1 MRSLAQDARLDT
13 SGPRSDYLRTNKF
26 ASWQAFAISRVP
38 RGYRYEGYEFMIKRH
53 MQYFAVAGFFA
64 AGLMSSASAQ
74 DTIKIGELNSY
85 KAQPAFLDPY
95 KKGWEMAIEEI
106 NAKGGVLGKKL
117 EVISRDD
124 GANPGEA
131 VRVAEELVT
140 REGVAM
146 IAGTFLSHIGLAV
159 TNFAGQKK
167 VFFIAAEPLTDKIT
181 WQNGNKYTYRLRA
194 TTYMQTAMLMPAAIA
209 AKKKRWALVYPNF
222 EYGQSAA
229 ENFKTLMKKA
239 QPDVEFV
246 TEQAPPLGK
255 IDAGAV
261 AQAIDDAKPDAIFN
275 VLFGGDL
282 AKFVREG
289 NTRGVFKDRTVV
301 SLLSGEPE
309 YLDPLKDEAPVGW
322 VVTGY
327 PWDKINTPE
336 HLAFVDAYKKKYND
350 YPRLGSIVGYVTMK
364 SLAAGIAKAKS
375 MDTEKLVEAFKD
387 LKVDSP
393 FGPFR
398 YRASDHQATMGAY
411 VGKIALEGEKG
422 TMADFKYV
430 DGATVLPSD
439 AEVIKLRPTE
449 SN

>member
-1 MRSLAQDARLDT
+1 MT
-13 SGPRSDYLRTNKF
+13 T
-26 ASWQAFAISRVP
+26 
-38 RGYRYEGYEFMIKRH
+38 RH
-53 MQYFAVAGFFA
+53 MFYLALAGSLA
-64 AGLMSSASAQ
+64 AGLAAPAMAQ
-74 DTIKIGELNSY
+74 DTIKIGELASY
-85 KAQPAFLDPY
+85 KAVPAFLDPY
-95 KKGWEMAIEEI
+95 KKGWELAVEEI

-131 VRVAEELVT
+131 VRVAEELMT
-140 REGVAM
+140 REGVSM
-146 IAGTFLSHIGLAV
+146 LAGSFLSNIALAI

-167 VFFIAAEPLTDKIT
+167 IFYLAGEPLTDKIT
-181 WQNGNKYTYRLRA
+181 WQNGNKYTFRLRA
-194 TTYMQTAMLMPAAIA
+194 STYMQVAMLMPATVA

-229 ENFKTLMKKA
+229 ENFKVMLKKA

-255 IDAGAV
+255 VDAGAV
-261 AQAIDDAKPDAIFN
+261 TQAIDDAKPDGIFN

-289 NTRGVFKDRTVV
+289 NTRGIFKNRSVI

-322 VVTGY
+322 IVTGY
-327 PWDKINTPE
+327 PWDKIQTPA
-336 HLAFVDAYKKKYND
+336 HLAFVKAYQAKYND
-350 YPRLGSIVGYVTMK
+350 YPRLGSVVGYMLIK

-375 MDTEKLVEAFKD
+375 TDTEKLVEAFKD

-393 FGPFR
+393 LGPFH

-411 VGKIALEGEKG
+411 VGKITLEDGKG
-422 TMADFKYV
+422 SMGDFKYV
-430 DGATVLPSD
+430 DGASVLPSD
-439 AEVIKLRPTE
+439 AEVKKLRPAAD
-449 SN
+449 

>member
-1 MRSLAQDARLDT
+1 MTRQVFNLALA
-13 SGPRSDYLRTNKF
+13 
-26 ASWQAFAISRVP
+26 AFL
-38 RGYRYEGYEFMIKRH
+38 
-53 MQYFAVAGFFA
+53 A
-64 AGLMSSASAQ
+64 AGLVSQAMAQ
-74 DTIKIGELNSY
+74 ETIKIGELNSY
-85 KAQPAFLDPY
+85 KSQPAFLDPY
-95 KKGWEMAIEEI
+95 KKGIEMAVEEI

-117 EVISRDD
+117 EVVMRDD

-140 REGVAM
+140 REGVAL
-146 IAGTFLSHIGLAV
+146 IAGTVHSHIGLAV

-167 VFFIAAEPLTDKIT
+167 VFFLAAEPLTDKIT

-275 VLFGGDL
+275 VLFGPDL

-289 NTRGVFKDRTVV
+289 DTRGVFKDRFVA

-309 YLDPLKDEAPVGW
+309 YLDPLKDETPDGW

-327 PWDKINTPE
+327 PWYGITTPE
-336 HLAFVDAYKKKYND
+336 HQAFLAAYQARFND
-350 YPRLGSIVGYVTMK
+350 YPRLGSVVGYVTIK
-364 SLAAGIAKAKS
+364 SLAAGIPKAGGT
-375 MDTEKLVEAFKD
+375 DPEKLVSAFAG
-387 LKVDSP
+387 LKVDIP
-393 FGPFR
+393 FGPFSF
-398 YRASDHQATMGAY
+398 RASDHQATMGAY
-411 VGKIALEGEKG
+411 VGKTALKDGKPI
-422 TMADFKYV
+422 MVDFKYV
-430 DGATVLPSD
+430 DGGSVLPSD
-439 AEVIKLRPTE
+439 AEVKKLRPLGG
-449 SN
+449 